1 MTKPIEKT
9 KKRKRNPPRGILT
22 PTEEERLRKGNINR
36 QTVYNIRRK
45 TLKTIMTDL
54 PLIFEK
60 FGIERLKYDMP
71 SKQFFKNLLQV
82 YFDLTKKQM
91 INERLQRGVKGKVSS
106 KKVWSR
112 IQKEIED
119 T

>member
-22 PTEEERLRKGNINR
+22 PTEKERLRKGNISR
-36 QTVYNIRRK
+36 QLVSNIRRK
-45 TLKTIMTDL
+45 TWQAIIVDL

-60 FGIERLKYDMP
+60 ISMNRLMRHAP
-71 SKQFFKNLLQV
+71 SKQFLKATLQV

-91 INERLQRGVKGKVSS
+91 EKERRQQGVKRKVSPEAVW
-106 KKVWSR
+106 KKILEEISR
-112 IQKEIED
+112 V
-119 T
+119 

>member
-22 PTEEERLRKGNINR
+22 PTEEERLRKGNISR
-36 QTVYNIRRK
+36 QLVRNIRRK

-60 FGIERLKYDMP
+60 IGIERLRYDIP
-71 SKQFFKNLLQV
+71 PKQFFKNLLQV

-91 INERLQRGVKGKVSS
+91 EKERHQQGVKRKVSP
-106 KKVWSR
+106 KAVWKRMLEEISR
-112 IQKEIED
+112 V
-119 T
+119 